1 MWKGETQ
8 TERRREEGGGRKTGK
23 KEGRKKK
30 KERERG
36 IGEALGGGTKRL
48 KN

>member
-8 TERRREEGGGRKTGK
+8 TERRREGEGGERKTGK

-30 KERERG
+30 KEREKG
-36 IGEALGGGTKRL
+36 MGEVLGGGIIKT
-48 KN
+48 